1 MAFMLGG
8 RKARLGFKKLHEDAK
23 IPHKAH
29 PGDAG
34 MDICAI
40 EDVTL
45 NVFEPKI
52 VKTGL
57 AVDIPD
63 GFEIQV
69 RPRSGLAA
77 KGVTVWNS
85 PGTIDSGYK
94 GEIGVILV
102 FTAPPEDNNT
112 EPDDPVDH
120 GITIFHK
127 FNIKKGDRIAQLV
140 LAPVIECVTCEVSDV
155 GDSDRGTGGFGS
167 TGV

>member
-1 MAFMLGG
+1 MMAFMLGG
-8 RKARLGFKKLHEDAK
+8 VVRLGFKKLHEDAK
-23 IPHKAH
+23 IPEKAH
-29 PGDAG
+29 NNDAG

-45 NVFEPKI
+45 RPYEPKI

-57 AVDIPD
+57 AVDIPE
-63 GFEIQV
+63 GYEIQV

-102 FTAPPEDNNT
+102 WSAPENFTRGDAARRYD
-112 EPDDPVDH
+112 
-120 GITIFHK
+120 
-127 FNIKKGDRIAQLV
+127 IKKGDRIAQLV